1 MRGFL
6 QIKITLSAYV
16 LKVIDNVQSSFKKS
30 FELFY

>member
-16 LKVIDNVQSSFKKS
+16 LKVIDNVQSSLKKYI
-30 FELFY
+30 L